1 MRIDF
6 AGRYKEVANLL
17 QASTK
22 SASAPTD
29 PAFEQDL
36 GTLLLQE
43 PETTVNT
50 RDPERSHTEVY
61 LPRQSLKDPMDDI
74 RASFKFPEPELQM
87 THVEPREPP
96 SEVSGPLTPGAPEVK
111 TPTVLEVKRVEV
123 PVKTH
128 VSSVPQLDRQEIRNR
143 LVSASRQVGLDP
155 ALAQSVVKAESSFNV
170 RAVSND
176 GHASKGLFQLLD
188 STGEFLMSRAEG
200 APQRYDPFNP
210 DLNIQ
215 LGTNYLKYLHNIF
228 STPTELPNN
237 VRTTPAAD
245 ASSLERFAVAAF
257 NAGEGRVASAQ
268 TRSEML
274 GKDPSLYDH
283 VAPFL
288 PISTREYV
296 RRVVEGKGDF

>member
-1 MRIDF
+1 
-6 AGRYKEVANLL
+6 
-17 QASTK
+17 
-22 SASAPTD
+22 
-29 PAFEQDL
+29 
-36 GTLLLQE
+36 
-43 PETTVNT
+43 
-50 RDPERSHTEVY
+50 
-61 LPRQSLKDPMDDI
+61 
-74 RASFKFPEPELQM
+74 
-87 THVEPREPP
+87 
-96 SEVSGPLTPGAPEVK
+96 
-111 TPTVLEVKRVEV
+111 
-123 PVKTH
+123 
-128 VSSVPQLDRQEIRNR
+128 VPQLDRQEIRNR